1 MFHNFY
7 LEKTQTTVGKQSF
20 IRGVMKKPTIMHQR
34 RATKHLSSTL
44 LTPEIFFRC
53 GFKMPVQS
61 IVVVTAIQRLMD
73 RFQHA
78 FCLPIR
84 HRKSVALLERKLK
97 HL

>member
-1 MFHNFY
+1 MFLNFY
-7 LEKTQTTVGKQSF
+7 LEKTQVTADKQPF
-20 IRGVMKKPTIMHQR
+20 IRGVMKTPTITHQR
-34 RATKHLSSTL
+34 RATKHLSSAL

-53 GFKMPVQS
+53 GFRMPGQS

-78 FCLPIR
+78 FRLPTQ
-84 HRKSVALLERKLK
+84 HRKSVALAERKLK